1 MKPIAVLLLVLVAV
15 GALIFG
21 LFTLGGG
28 KSGHNTNPVNPDPAT
43 SAPKAARPAE
53 VEKPLE
59 TSERHADPV
68 KPDDPR
74 SESQF
79 VYSNELR
86 VLVVDSQKKP
96 IQNVDVTLTSLSTND
111 VFFMDNGK
119 AAYQVGPL
127 RTGADGRVSFRG
139 IKPSTSSYTLV
150 CMHPDYARQER
161 ATLAVDQEGVFE
173 EPPIVLVQGATL
185 NGTVKDEQGGPIP
198 DARLVLEG
206 PSAQV
211 QESRAPDRLETKTDA
226 SGMYVIK
233 NIPRGASRTLRV
245 SAPGYG
251 RTVAGGLNFPDNR
264 AKTQDFVLRTA
275 EMITGRVVATGN
287 KPLANVK
294 MMALAL
300 NGTLQTARD
309 DQMTNERGEFAF
321 ESLVPGDYNIVATLK
336 GWRIQPQNRIHTN
349 TANLVLEGTPMASVC
364 GQVVDAANGAP
375 VTQFTV
381 QLRSYTDAVQ
391 PTTPMPE
398 TITPVSDASGN
409 FCLEGVE
416 QGTYVVEAWGNGLA
430 PTRTQSFAIANDR
443 SVEHLVVRLTA
454 GGSISG
460 RLVDADKKP
469 IEKALV
475 QTKPNDWADDDFTKM
490 LEGMYPSNVTQSE
503 VRTGADGTFMIKGL
517 SPDLYQLVFE
527 GPSFTNTS
535 RKDVSV
541 TEGTNNNLGDV
552 VMSRGGTLI
561 GTVLDASGK
570 PVPGAGVQIYT
581 ADSNEPRMYQTKTD
595 GEGKFALRRVAEG
608 RYKARPSQPAGGN
621 SSPLE
626 DMRIGADAE
635 RQITVVNDQE
645 TKLDLTLPVSR
656 PAPAQPIDDGQPV
669 RPPPPAGQ
677 RPPPKRP

>member
-21 LFTLGGG
+21 LFTLGGS
-28 KSGHNTNPVNPDPAT
+28 KSGGNANPVNIDSTATAQKPTKPAD
-43 SAPKAARPAE
+43 
-53 VEKPLE
+53 VEKPME
-59 TSERHADPV
+59 SEHRAEPV
-68 KPDDPR
+68 KPEEARASDG
-74 SESQF
+74 QF

-86 VLVVDSQKKP
+86 VQVIDSQKKP
-96 IQNVDVTLTSLSTND
+96 IQDVEVTLTSLSTND

-139 IKPSTSSYTLV
+139 VKPSTSSYTLV

-161 ATLAVDQEGVFE
+161 PTLAVDQEGVFE
-173 EPPIVLVQGATL
+173 EPPIMLVPGAML
-185 NGTVKDEQGGPIP
+185 QGTVKDEQGGPIP
-198 DARLVLEG
+198 EAHLVLEG
-206 PSAQV
+206 PLAQV
-211 QESRAPDRLETKTDA
+211 QESRAPDRLEAKTDGA
-226 SGMYVIK
+226 GMYQIK
-233 NIPRGASRTLRV
+233 NIPRGAARTLSV

-251 RTVAGGLNFPDNR
+251 RTIAHGLNFPDDR

-275 EMITGRVVATGN
+275 EMITGRVVAAGN
-287 KPLANVK
+287 KPLVK
-294 MMALAL
+294 VKLMALAL

-309 DQMTNERGEFAF
+309 DQETNDRGEFSF

-336 GWRIQPQNRIHTN
+336 GWRIPPQNRIHTN
-349 TANLVLEGTPMASVC
+349 TANLVLEASPMASVC
-364 GQVVDAANGAP
+364 GQVVDSANGAP

-381 QLRSYTDAVQ
+381 QLRSFTDAIS

-398 TITPVSDASGN
+398 TMLPVSDASGN

-416 QGTYVVEAWGNGLA
+416 QGTYVVEAWANGLA

-443 SVEHLVVRLTA
+443 NVEHLVVRLTP

-460 RLVDADKKP
+460 RLVDPDKKP
-469 IEKALV
+469 IDKALV

-503 VRTGADGTFMIKGL
+503 VRTGPDGSFVIKNL

-527 GPSFTNTS
+527 GSTFTS
-535 RKDVSV
+535 ACRKDVSV

-552 VMSRGGTLI
+552 VMTRGGTLV

-581 ADSNEPRMYQTKTD
+581 ADSNEPRMYQTKSD
-595 GEGKFALRRVAEG
+595 GEGKFVLRRVAQG
-608 RYKARPSQPAGGN
+608 RYKARPSPPAGAN
-621 SSPLE
+621 SNPLE
-626 DMRIGADAE
+626 DLRIGADAE
-635 RQITVVNDQE
+635 RQITVVDDQE
-645 TKLDLTLPVSR
+645 TQLDLTLPVSR
-656 PAPAQPIDDGQPV
+656 PPSAQPVEVPQPN
-669 RPPPPAGQ
+669 RPAPVGQ
-677 RPPPKRP
+677 RPQPKRP